1 MISREELMRNPNIA
15 MVVTYDEGTT
25 HGIIAFTQKY
35 RKREQ
40 EKLKAFM
47 KHYRALSLYSTV
59 QVLKE
64 QGDS

>member
-1 MISREELMRNPNIA
+1 MMKVLPI
-15 MVVTYDEGTT
+15 VVTYDEGTT

-40 EKLKAFM
+40 EKLKTFM

-64 QGDS
+64 QRDS

>member
-25 HGIIAFTQKY
+25 HGIIAFTRRY

-40 EKLKAFM
+40 EKLKVFM
-47 KHYRALSLYSTV
+47 KHYRALSESRETH
-59 QVLKE
+59 
-64 QGDS
+64 D

>member
-25 HGIIAFTQKY
+25 HSIIAFTQEY
-35 RKREQ
+35 GEGEQ
-40 EKLKAFM
+40 KELKAFM
-47 KHYRALSLYSTV
+47 EHYRALSLYSTV

-64 QGDS
+64 QEDS

>member
-25 HGIIAFTQKY
+25 HSIIAFTQKY

-47 KHYRALSLYSTV
+47 EYYRALPESRETH
-59 QVLKE
+59 
-64 QGDS
+64 D